1 MKCIKKLS
9 IFGVFLLTIAPCI
22 NHGMEPNDVLLDAAQ
37 NNDCLMITQL
47 LNEGAD
53 INISE
58 SIGGSTALMIAAYYG
73 HQEAVQCLLNNPNI
87 VIDQQDYNGRT
98 ALMFAAAEDKCPI
111 IQNLLKHGADCNIA
125 DSAGDTALMITV
137 SKENIDAVQSL
148 LSCKNIAINQQDDQG
163 STALLLAI
171 YKKNKLIIK
180 LLLDAGA
187 DPELANHRGVTPRKA
202 AIQITYPEGYQAN
215 SPELL
220 NMPIKIG
227 GDAEILSL
235 INKAI
240 IRKHGGVNP
249 FIEAQK

>member
-1 MKCIKKLS
+1 
-9 IFGVFLLTIAPCI
+9 
-22 NHGMEPNDVLLDAAQ
+22 MEPNDALLDATQ
-37 NNDCLMITQL
+37 NNDCSMITKL

-73 HQEAVQCLLNNPNI
+73 HEEAVQCLLNNPNI
-87 VIDQQDYNGRT
+87 VIDQQDDNGRT
-98 ALMFAAAEDKCPI
+98 ALMFAAGTGNCSI
-111 IQNLLKHGADCNIA
+111 IQSLLNYGADCNIT
-125 DSAGDTALMITV
+125 DPAGDTALMITV
-137 SKENIDAVQSL
+137 SKGNIDAVQSL

-163 STALLLAI
+163 STALLIAI
-171 YKKNKLIIK
+171 NTKNKPIIK

-240 IRKHGGVNP
+240 IKKHGGASP
-249 FIEAQK
+249 FIEVQK